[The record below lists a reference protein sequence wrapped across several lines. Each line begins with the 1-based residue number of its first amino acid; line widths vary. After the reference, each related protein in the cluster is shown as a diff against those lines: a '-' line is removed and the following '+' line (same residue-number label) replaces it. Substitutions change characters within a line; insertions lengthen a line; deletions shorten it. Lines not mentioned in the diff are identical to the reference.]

1 MATFP
6 EALPHGPIEEVFPD
20 VFFVTGEMRTMFPEF
35 PDVPWVFNRNMT
47 IVREG
52 GALTLINSVRLDEQG
67 LAALDALGE
76 VEHLVRIGALHDRD
90 DAFYVDRYHPTYWAI
105 RGIVPEG
112 LSVDKRLVPGGE
124 TPFGG
129 CTVFEFTTTA
139 KPEGILIVDR
149 AGGIAVACDAL
160 QNWVKPDE
168 FFSDDTVEL
177 MGSLGFWQSANIG
190 PLFAMRNDPKAEDYE
205 RLLEISFRHA
215 LCGHGEPLRDSA
227 HEDYAATVDRTF
239 AS

>member
-1 MATFP
+1 MAFP

-47 IVREG
+47 IVRDG
-52 GALTLINSVRLDEQG
+52 TALTLINSVRLDEQG
-67 LAALDALGE
+67 LAALEALGT

-90 DAFYVDRYHPTYWAI
+90 DAFYVDRYHPTYWAT
-105 RGIVPEG
+105 RGIEPEG
-112 LSVDKRLVPGGE
+112 LSVDEYLVPDGK
-124 TPFGG
+124 TPFSD

-139 KPEGILIVDR
+139 KPEGVLIVNR
-149 AGGIAVACDAL
+149 SGGIAVACDSL

-177 MGSLGFWQSANIG
+177 MGTLGFWQPANIG
-190 PLFAMRNDPKAEDYE
+190 PLFAMRNDPKEDDYQ
-205 RLLEISFRHA
+205 RLLELPFRHA

-227 HEDYAATVDRTF
+227 RDDYRATVGRTF
-239 AS
+239 AT

>member
-1 MATFP
+1 MGTFP

-20 VFFVTGEMRTMFPEF
+20 VFFVTGEMRTTFPEF
-35 PDVPWVFNRNMT
+35 PGVPWVFNRNMT

-52 GALTLINSVRLDEQG
+52 TSLTLINSVRLDAQG

-112 LSVDKRLVPGGE
+112 LSVDKHLAPGGE

-139 KPEGILIVDR
+139 KPEGVLIVDR

-160 QNWVKPDE
+160 QNWIKPDG
-168 FFSDDTVEL
+168 FFTDETVEL
-177 MGSLGFWQSANIG
+177 MGSLGFWQPANIG
-190 PLFAMRNDPKAEDYE
+190 PLFALRNDPKAEDYE
-205 RLLEISFRHA
+205 RLLEIPFRHA